1 MVNMD
6 GPMVTATAVP
16 PSKRRRTADRRRVA
30 ISDTYRPFAGR
41 RMCSAYSCDQA
52 HQAGDRLDVWAR
64 AMPVAAAPWWVTTL
78 ATYQTAREGPG
89 VGRRV

>member
-16 PSKRRRTADRRRVA
+16 PSKRRRTARRRRVA
-30 ISDTYRPFAGR
+30 ISDTYRPFAGGGCAQR
-41 RMCSAYSCDQA
+41 TPATEPTKPVTDR
-52 HQAGDRLDVWAR
+52 RLDPS
-64 AMPVAAAPWWVTTL
+64 MPVAAAPWWVTTL